1 MSKFQNKIIKKLT
14 NEGFNVLKIIRLNKN
29 GYPDLLA
36 IKKGETDLWIEV
48 KEKNDTLKPLQ
59 MQRIDDLNNL
69 GKIAL
74 AVQKSKGIIYPYEYF
89 GSSEVIKWLRNL

>member
-1 MSKFQNKIIKKLT
+1 MSKFQNKIIRKLT
-14 NEGFNVLKIIRLNKN
+14 NEGFNVLKIIRLNQN

-59 MQRIDDLNNL
+59 MQRINELNNL

-74 AVQKSKGIIYPYEYF
+74 AVQKSKGIIYPDEYIE
-89 GSSEVIKWLRNL
+89 SDEIIKWLRNL